1 MSVRQPKAS
10 SDRVYIRHLSPSDRL
25 QWLQVRVASRDLHQP
40 WEPAPPPGFDPW
52 SDEAFDLALAT
63 CNQVDRQRFLVFE
76 RSTNQLV
83 AQVGL
88 SQICRGPFNS
98 AVMGYWGSA
107 LTAGSGYVAAGVRLV
122 ISHAFTP
129 TVSIEGLSV
138 NTSGLG
144 LHRVEANI
152 IPENLAS
159 IRVVRSVGMW
169 LEGFSPRY
177 LQIAGTYRD
186 HLRFAITSDCW
197 DVGCNQSIARV

>member
-1 MSVRQPKAS
+1 MPAREPKAP
-10 SDRVYIRHLSPSDRL
+10 SDRVYIRHPRPSDRL
-25 QWLQVRVASRDLHQP
+25 HWLQVRSASRHLHQP
-40 WEPAPPPGFDPW
+40 WEPAPTPGFDPW
-52 SDEAFDLALAT
+52 GDEAFDLALAS

-76 RSTNQLV
+76 RSTNQLA

-88 SQICRGPFNS
+88 SQICRGPFNN

-122 ISHAFTP
+122 LSYAFAP
-129 TVSIEGLSV
+129 TVAIEGLSV

-159 IRVVRSVGMW
+159 IRVVRSAGMW

-197 DVGCNQSIARV
+197 DVTWNRPVPNP